1 MSIVSCFFLN
11 LCYFIQMLKQNKLTK
26 DAFDVIYIDE
36 DLSELLIDSV
46 PSTISKKRIDW
57 TLNYFKDYVQVFNIK
72 PTIKS
77 MKAYYKIRNY
87 MTWGGTPVQ
96 HFVQSMAKDLFDNP
110 TIESTLENLVMNEFY
125 VDHTGYWSLD
135 ARTPTLHPHLYDLNL
150 FCSSFYPNKIPLE
163 LDLNTYNTAH
173 RGDIREFYI
182 KYRRYSDCYPKTI
195 YGYPKQ
201 MEWRSSFTDMKP
213 ATIAFFKVVN
223 GDTYELLSP
232 LRVPFKNRDKWWTGF
247 HPIFLPDGNE
257 VISVEQTQEFFNR
270 HS

>member
-1 MSIVSCFFLN
+1 
-11 LCYFIQMLKQNKLTK
+11 
-26 DAFDVIYIDE
+26 
-36 DLSELLIDSV
+36 
-46 PSTISKKRIDW
+46 
-57 TLNYFKDYVQVFNIK
+57 
-72 PTIKS
+72 
-77 MKAYYKIRNY
+77 
-87 MTWGGTPVQ
+87 MTWAGTPIQ
-96 HFVQSMAKDLFDNP
+96 HFVQSMAKDLFDYQ

-195 YGYPKQ
+195 Y
-201 MEWRSSFTDMKP
+201 
-213 ATIAFFKVVN
+213 
-223 GDTYELLSP
+223 ELLSP